1 MGWNTKLTSKNSYF
15 KLLLILVIITIG
27 VSLFGY
33 VLVAYAGGPRLDY
46 DEAYTDIP
54 GAPECWVDG
63 YDSGFAGKY
72 DKDRAGK
79 CNEIEGD
86 QYNAAWGYG
95 CKYAGYTEQEC
106 SNIKEGNDSINYD
119 SLKEEIAGK
128 CWDDGYEDGRN
139 HPFDHDRNRGCDD
152 YGRSYYDG
160 FIAGCVSV
168 EGNTKE
174 VCELA
179 TDAN

>member
-1 MGWNTKLTSKNSYF
+1 MGWNMKLTSKNNYF
-15 KLLLILVIITIG
+15 KLSLILVIITIG
-27 VSLFGY
+27 IALFGY

-46 DEAYTDIP
+46 DEAYTNVP

-63 YDSGFAGKY
+63 YDAGFAGKY

-86 QYNAAWGYG
+86 QYNTAWGYG
-95 CKYAGYTEQEC
+95 CKYAGYIEQEC
-106 SNIKEGNDSINYD
+106 NDIKEGNDSINYD
-119 SLKEEIAGK
+119 SLKEEITGK

-139 HPFDHDRNRGCDD
+139 NPFDHDRNRGCDD
-152 YGRSYYDG
+152 YGSSYYEG

-168 EGNTKE
+168 EGYTKE
-174 VCELA
+174 TCESA
-179 TDAN
+179 TDAS